1 MIGFKG
7 YIRKFDGL
15 SLLLL
20 LTAMSIFTC
29 ETVPD
34 FCGDGERYDPD
45 CQFCFGSTAHNMCG
59 GKTYNPYIHGCVK
72 ENDTEIGTRCQ
83 DYSVVPIGTP
93 CGGWTLTTA
102 ATPAAGGEV
111 ERVPDEPHYKHRTSV
126 VLTPKVN
133 DGFEF
138 VGWAGELDSATSAGD
153 SKIIPMNKNK
163 PVVAMF
169 KHIDKNNTDPRSLIT
184 TAFPEN
190 GGTVTADPPKDLYS
204 VGEEV
209 TVTAAENPGYEFA
222 GWSGAVSSAKNTVT
236 LKMNNSQ
243 TLVAVF
249 RPKVKKITVG
259 AAPGDGGAVYVNG
272 AALNGVANQDAGTEI
287 VAWARA
293 AAGWTFVNWS
303 GSPSVEG
310 NTDNPAI
317 IPVTDNDMTITAIF
331 RQGAGGG
338 TEPARPPAATFTL
351 DVQASGGG
359 SVSLS
364 ANDPDNAGYTIGTRV
379 TATAIPDPGYK
390 FWRWTGAEEGTRNPV
405 TITMNENKTL
415 IATFIDEN
423 STGGGNDSI
432 PAGNAYTLSTIA
444 NPSNGGSV
452 TRNPNKTAFTLN
464 ETVTVTAAPAS
475 GFAFDSWSGAAAGT
489 ANPVTITM
497 NGNKTLTANF
507 KSTGGTTPTYTITF
521 DPNGGTVTP
530 TTAATVNGKLATLPT
545 PTQAGYAFEG
555 WFTTGTTGGTKVT
568 TATTFTENKTIY
580 AQWTPIYTIE
590 FDADGGSVS
599 PLSAK
604 TGTGGKLASLP
615 TPAKAGYALDGW
627 YTEPDGGGIK
637 VTINTVFNEDAV
649 LFARWKKVTYIVTF
663 NAGVGTVSPTS
674 MSVDEDGRLDELP
687 TPASKGDYIFVGWY
701 TSAVGGT
708 EIDADKVY
716 TANTTIYAHW
726 VSAPSSGLVF
736 DLDDYKKGV
745 LHKGGWYAYTWNDYS
760 SGKVSTDPANVDD
773 DYSSLFAK
781 ANGKVILKASGV
793 MGEHDFYGSYGAG
806 IGIMWFDED
815 GLARNMDISGYTGV
829 YITYT
834 LTSDVPVSMQI
845 NSEQIG
851 VNQPSSGGDNTLTEY
866 DEFETTMKTTTSS
879 QRVAF
884 TFSTFKQA
892 GWGTKVPLSTV
903 LEKSHGFSFRIT
915 VNGTATLTITRVE
928 LYK

>member
-1 MIGFKG
+1 MASIKRRRRKIG
-7 YIRKFDGL
+7 GL
-15 SLLLL
+15 IAALLMFAATVLL
-20 LTAMSIFTC
+20 FTC

-34 FCGDGERYDPD
+34 FCGNGETYDPG
-45 CQFCFGSTAHNMCG
+45 CQFCFGGTAHNKCG
-59 GKTYNPYIHGCVK
+59 GVGGKDYNPFLQGCVDV
-72 ENDTEIGTRCQ
+72 NDVEIGTRCQ
-83 DYSVVPIGTP
+83 DYSVVPKGTP

-102 ATPAAGGEV
+102 ATPAAGGDV
-111 ERVPDEPHYKHRTSV
+111 ERAPDEPNYKHRMSV

-133 DGFEF
+133 DGYEF

-153 SKIIPMNKNK
+153 TKIIPMNKNK
-163 PVVAMF
+163 PIVAMF
-169 KHIDKNNTDPRSLIT
+169 KHIDKNNTDPRALIT

-190 GGTVTADPPKDLYS
+190 GGTVTAAPSKDLYS

-222 GWSGAVSSAKNTVT
+222 GWSGSTASAKNTVT

-249 RPKVKKITVG
+249 RPKVKKITVS
-259 AAPGDGGAVYVNG
+259 AIPGDGGAVYVNG

-303 GSPSVEG
+303 GSPSAEG
-310 NTDNPAI
+310 NTDNPAL
-317 IPVTDNDMTITAIF
+317 IPVTDNDMAITANF
-331 RQGAGGG
+331 RQGPGG
-338 TEPARPPAATFTL
+338 TEPTRPPAATFTL

-379 TATAIPDPGYK
+379 TATAIPEPGYK
-390 FWRWTGAEEGTRNPV
+390 LGRWAGAASGTRNPV

-423 STGGGNDSI
+423 SAGGDEDSI

-452 TRNPNKTAFTLN
+452 TRSPNKTTFTLN

-475 GFAFDSWSGAAAGT
+475 GFAFDGWSGSATGT
-489 ANPVTITM
+489 ANPMTITM

-507 KSTGGTTPTYTITF
+507 KSTGGTTPAYTITF
-521 DPNGGTVTP
+521 DPNGGTLSAK
-530 TTAATVNGKLATLPT
+530 TAATVNGKLASLPA
-545 PTQAGYAFEG
+545 PARDGYVFEG
-555 WFTTGTTGGTKVT
+555 WFTGTTGGTKVT
-568 TATTFTENKTIY
+568 TATTFNEDKTIY

-627 YTEPDGGGIK
+627 YTEPEGGGIK
-637 VTINTVFNEDAV
+637 VTISTVFNEDATIY
-649 LFARWKKVTYIVTF
+649 ARWKKITFSVTF
-663 NAGVGTVSPTS
+663 NAGVGTVSPAS
-674 MSVDEDGRLDELP
+674 MYVGEDGRLDELP
-687 TPASKGDYIFVGWY
+687 EPKSSNYIFVGWY

-716 TANTTIYAHW
+716 TANTAIYAHW
-726 VSAPSSGLVF
+726 VSASSSGLVF
-736 DLDDYKKGV
+736 DLDDYKKGA
-745 LHKGGWYAYTWNDYS
+745 LYTGGWYAYTWTDG
-760 SGKVSTDPANVDD
+760 SGGTVSVDPDPANVN
-773 DYSSLFAK
+773 DYSTLFAN
-781 ANGKVILKASGV
+781 ANGRVILKASGI
-793 MGEHDFYGSYGAG
+793 YGNSSGAG
-806 IGIMWFDED
+806 LGIMWFDED
-815 GLARNMDISGYTGV
+815 GSPRNMDISGYTGV
-829 YITYT
+829 YITYS
-834 LTSDVPVSMQI
+834 LTSNAPVYMQI
-845 NSEQIG
+845 VSDQVDSPDE
-851 VNQPSSGGDNTLTEY
+851 DKTLTEY
-866 DEFETTMKTTTSS
+866 DEYRTEMTSAS
-879 QRVAF
+879 SSRRAGF
-884 TFSTFKQA
+884 KFSDFKQT
-892 GWGTKVPLSTV
+892 GWGTRVPLSTV
-903 LEKSHGFSFRIT
+903 LNKSHGFAFQIT
-915 VNGTATLTITRVE
+915 ESGTATLTITRVE